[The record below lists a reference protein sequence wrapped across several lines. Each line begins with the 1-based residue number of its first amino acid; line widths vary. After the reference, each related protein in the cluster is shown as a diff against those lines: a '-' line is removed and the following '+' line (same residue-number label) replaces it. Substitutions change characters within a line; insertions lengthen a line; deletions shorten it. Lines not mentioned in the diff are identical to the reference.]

1 MDFSAPALKPASG
14 CSVQET
20 EEMRTTSEIDVVR
33 KKVLPL
39 FPEYNKQRVPIPRKL
54 FLVFPNDD

>member
-1 MDFSAPALKPASG
+1 
-14 CSVQET
+14 
-20 EEMRTTSEIDVVR
+20 MRTTSEIDVVR